1 MALQKKKK
9 KEEEGEMLE
18 GENFIWLVGW
28 LVGFN

>member
-9 KEEEGEMLE
+9 KKGEEGEILQ

-28 LVGFN
+28 F